1 MEWEL
6 KITMAQK
13 MKNYQKNEGDPNIQD
28 NPKKANP
35 V

>member
-1 MEWEL
+1 M
-6 KITMAQK
+6 TMAQK